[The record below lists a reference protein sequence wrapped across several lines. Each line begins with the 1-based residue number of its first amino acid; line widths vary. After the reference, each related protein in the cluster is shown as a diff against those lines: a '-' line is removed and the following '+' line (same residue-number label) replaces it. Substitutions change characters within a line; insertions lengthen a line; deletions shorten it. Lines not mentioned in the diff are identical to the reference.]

1 MKTLCLLTILI
12 LLTAPSGFAADAQ
25 DGWQSVVRATPYWES
40 KGVAA
45 NLATIRRWVLFSE
58 SYCVNPDR
66 HLLLDHQWRFLGYID
81 NGATPAETN
90 DRLNTTRRNLAGEG
104 RVRDWHPGG
113 LETSGYPFAI
123 SCDQPFV
130 QMDEAI
136 ARLTGAAE
144 GSRIWGSWDGIE
156 VGAEGAQVSLLR
168 LFHEVV
174 DYRREQGR
182 FTFPDTVMPA
192 FLGKV
197 LIESSVTKEAQSTA
211 GALGIMQ
218 LSRQVLNDCRIPER
232 FYLHRIVQVDCALN
246 LVEQN
251 HRNLHPRFSER
262 FGHLPENKRVRLY
275 GLLLTQAYLI
285 GVGRSIELLQDE
297 ELGAAARYFA
307 TNHNDFSAEDIM
319 TGLIYHNLGR
329 KDLGLRSLYY
339 VIDAGLA
346 QAALC
351 TIDTIAG
358 DEWCAP

>member
-1 MKTLCLLTILI
+1 MKTLRLITTVI
-12 LLTAPSGFAADAQ
+12 LLTAPTGFAADAQ
-25 DGWQSVVRATPYWES
+25 NGWRSVVRATPYWES

-45 NLATIRRWVLFSE
+45 NLTTVRHWVLFSE
-58 SYCVNPDR
+58 SYCANPDR
-66 HLLLDHQWRFLGYID
+66 HLLLDYRWRFLGYID
-81 NGATPAETN
+81 DGATAAETN
-90 DRLNTTRRNLAGEG
+90 DRLNTTRQRLAEEG
-104 RVRDWHPGG
+104 RIQDWHAGG
-113 LETSGYPFAI
+113 QETLGYPFAI

-130 QMDEAI
+130 QMHEAI
-136 ARLTGAAE
+136 ARLTGDAE
-144 GSRIWGSWDGIE
+144 GSRIWGSWDGID
-156 VGAEGAQVSLLR
+156 VGAENAQVSLLQ

-174 DYRREQGR
+174 DHRREQGR
-182 FTFPDTVMPA
+182 FTFPDTTIPT

-197 LIESSVTKEAQSTA
+197 LIESSVIKEAESAT

-251 HRNLHPRFSER
+251 HRNLRPRFNDR
-262 FGHLPENKRVRLY
+262 FGHLPTDKQDRLY
-275 GLLLTQAYLI
+275 GLLLTQTYLI

-307 TNHNDFSAEDIM
+307 ANHDDFSAEDIM

-329 KDLGLRSLYY
+329 KDLGLLSLYY

-351 TIDTIAG
+351 AIGTMADDA
-358 DEWCAP
+358 WCSL